1 MLMFRGPAATP
12 SLRRSALQP
21 HVPSAAA
28 FVAVQAS
35 LDFPDQPTMNRTL
48 LIARPFDFTESGSVY
63 DDTRALA
70 VGESQI
76 NVAPDATDDGELEAP
91 AVEALELGWPE
102 PGVLALGE
110 LAWSQPT
117 TRIAVTRAVALR

>member
-1 MLMFRGPAATP
+1 M
-12 SLRRSALQP
+12 
-21 HVPSAAA
+21 
-28 FVAVQAS
+28 
-35 LDFPDQPTMNRTL
+35 
-48 LIARPFDFTESGSVY
+48 
-63 DDTRALA
+63 A

-76 NVAPDATDDGELEAP
+76 NVTPGAADDGELEAP